1 MTTTFE
7 TPVETSPAQAPIQ
20 ASHAA
25 EAPAASYA
33 RPPRREVYVDDPRR
47 KSMLLASVLSAVP
60 GLGQIYVGYYQ
71 QGFTNI
77 LVICGLFALGLLG
90 GLGGRLEPVAAIFG
104 VFYWLYNVV
113 DAGRRA
119 NLYNQALAGLRP
131 MDLPEDAAAP
141 GWRGSFAGGVA
152 LIVAG
157 LVLFA
162 HTKFGVPLDWLAQWW
177 PLGLVA
183 VGAWLLYEHRRA
195 AARDTE

>member
-7 TPVETSPAQAPIQ
+7 TPVETSPAQAPSH

-33 RPPRREVYVDDPRR
+33 RPRREVYVDDPRR

-162 HTKFGVPLDWLAQWW
+162 HTKFGVPLDWLAAWW

-183 VGAWLLYEHRRA
+183 VGA
-195 AARDTE
+195 

>member
-1 MTTTFE
+1 
-7 TPVETSPAQAPIQ
+7 
-20 ASHAA
+20 
-25 EAPAASYA
+25 
-33 RPPRREVYVDDPRR
+33 
-47 KSMLLASVLSAVP
+47 
-60 GLGQIYVGYYQ
+60 
-71 QGFTNI
+71 
-77 LVICGLFALGLLG
+77 
-90 GLGGRLEPVAAIFG
+90 
-104 VFYWLYNVV
+104 
-113 DAGRRA
+113 
-119 NLYNQALAGLRP
+119 